1 MSKKVKEK
9 KPKIVKY
16 KRTNKRGQVIEKTYT
31 YDPSTYKT
39 KTGNLLYTK
48 SGRLK
53 KTKVVEIY
61 NTLIEKG
68 KVTKFTGIADI
79 TRKIENMR
87 INSKSK
93 VLDNITLE
101 TVTAYY
107 MKDSLLKMLAN
118 TGYSVEQLAT
128 KLGVSP
134 KDLLNEEENW
144 TSANGKKYFKAPN
157 GDEYRFDFDYD
168 GEAFVKN
175 VA

>member
-1 MSKKVKEK
+1 MSKKVKRKSE
-9 KPKIVKY
+9 I
-16 KRTNKRGQVIEKTYT
+16 
-31 YDPSTYKT
+31 KT
-39 KTGNLLYTK
+39 KNLLYTK
-48 SGRLK
+48 SGKLK

-61 NTLIEKG
+61 KTLLKQG

-87 INSKSK
+87 INSKNK
-93 VLDNITLE
+93 VLGNISIE
-101 TVTAYY
+101 TVVASY

-134 KDLLNEEENW
+134 DNLLDKENW
-144 TSANGKKYFKAPN
+144 TSANGKQYFKKPN

-168 GEAFVKN
+168 GEVFVKN

>member
-1 MSKKVKEK
+1 MSKKVKRKSE
-9 KPKIVKY
+9 
-16 KRTNKRGQVIEKTYT
+16 R
-31 YDPSTYKT
+31 KT
-39 KTGNLLYTK
+39 KNLVYTK
-48 SGRLK
+48 SGKLK

-61 NTLIEKG
+61 KTLLNQG

-87 INSKSK
+87 INSKNK
-93 VLDNITLE
+93 VLGNISSE
-101 TVTAYY
+101 TVVASY

-134 KDLLNEEENW
+134 DNLLDKENW
-144 TSANGKKYFKAPN
+144 TSANGKQYFKKPN

-168 GEAFVKN
+168 GEVFVKN